1 MSKRLRTHDEVVI
14 EQLRNP
20 DMAKAYLK
28 IALEEYEQDGDLPF
42 FLEALW
48 NVAEAQS
55 GKYTTQV
62 V

>member
-20 DMAKAYLK
+20 DMAKAYLE

-48 NVAEAQS
+48 NVVEAQG
-55 GKYTTQV
+55 GK
-62 V
+62 